1 MRKVLLA
8 GAAAVG
14 VAAATVLTATASATS
29 AGEAPLRLTAKAA
42 AVAVITPCRTCLKSV
57 PPGIH
62 MGAVADESGKL
73 LGEHGATVGHFAI
86 TATQVTPV
94 AAGAPGELL
103 LDVTLVL
110 SAGQITAHGIEEPPD
125 TAGTIAITGG
135 TGAYRSARGQIR
147 FRDTRP
153 GTTLLQVAIERSP
166 ES

>member
-8 GAAAVG
+8 GAAAVS
-14 VAAATVLTATASATS
+14 VAAATVLTATASATGS
-29 AGEAPLRLTAKAA
+29 GEAVLRLTAKAT

-57 PPGIH
+57 PPGLH

-73 LGEHGATVGHFAI
+73 LNQHGTKVGHFAI
-86 TATQVTPV
+86 SATQVTPV

-110 SAGQITAHGIEEPPD
+110 AAGQITAHGIEEPPD
-125 TAGTIAITGG
+125 NAGTIAITGG
-135 TGAYRSARGQIR
+135 TGAYQSARGEIH

-153 GTTLLQVAIERSP
+153 GTTLLHVAIER
-166 ES
+166 